1 MAFLE
6 LGSEK
11 LCLKFRHRKQI
22 PCFSITHTLAAERR
36 VGQVVEKMNHKYQ
49 KHRFRFK
56 KKKKKSEGD
65 TLAN

>member
-1 MAFLE
+1 MLKVQAQKTN
-6 LGSEK
+6 SM
-11 LCLKFRHRKQI
+11 CLNNM
-22 PCFSITHTLAAERR
+22 HTLLAERR

-56 KKKKKSEGD
+56 KNKKSEGD